1 MGKHGRCAR
10 TRLQLEMEQISF
22 LDPIWAM
29 LVDAET
35 AFGLASSNLLT
46 YLVVVVYFFEKD
58 LPNSQALIRR
68 LSFRESSLLRPRVKR
83 SKEKWESSI
92 RVKEDTEEL
101 QTELTSGGREFHRRH
116 DEGMKEER
124 YREEEQAR
132 SSTVPVLR
140 RLYLHRL
147 FTDFGM
153 REERQGGPWLFTSF
167 QK

>member
-1 MGKHGRCAR
+1 M
-10 TRLQLEMEQISF
+10 
-22 LDPIWAM
+22 
-29 LVDAET
+29 
-35 AFGLASSNLLT
+35 
-46 YLVVVVYFFEKD
+46 
-58 LPNSQALIRR
+58 
-68 LSFRESSLLRPRVKR
+68 KR

-101 QTELTSGGREFHRRH
+101 ELTSGGREFHRRH

-124 YREEEQAR
+124 YREEEQAG

-140 RLYLHRL
+140 RLYSHRL

-153 REERQGGPWLFTSF
+153 GEERQGGPWLFTSF